1 MDLTVRIILFTVL
14 INWLA
19 SMHILHSQ
27 SSESKVKFLSIVIS
41 VALAVAIGFIII

>member
-1 MDLTVRIILFTVL
+1 MDFTIRLVLFVVL

-27 SSESKVKFLSIVIS
+27 SSDSKIKFLSIVIS
-41 VALAVAIGFIII
+41 VTLAVAMGFIII